1 LPDFVTFT
9 LICFFW
15 PFFKT
20 SLPPFTTGLFTLTD
34 LIFAFASAVVPVID
48 KDVTTIARESTPAN
62 VFVTILD
69 VLLMIILL

>member
-1 LPDFVTFT
+1 
-9 LICFFW
+9 
-15 PFFKT
+15 
-20 SLPPFTTGLFTLTD
+20 

-62 VFVTILD
+62 VFVTIWD